1 MNALTEQKSDLETI
15 FPEGKVV
22 IIPLPGGQTEE
33 LRVMPLPLGKW
44 KKGISYIVQI
54 APMLGFNQLSQ
65 LADQQAAADNSELLD
80 TSQPL
85 TDEKLQEIAEKNLPE
100 MGDLKDRILEAL
112 LGEGSEL
119 ILDFVAY
126 AIDKDRAYLDARYD
140 EIIDIVLAVVEVN
153 LNFFVRHLL
162 PKILAGTRQ
171 LTQVAQSVRQ
181 AVAKR

>member
-44 KKGISYIVQI
+44 KKGIAYIVQI
-54 APMLGFNQLSQ
+54 APLLGFNQLSQ
-65 LADQQAAADNSELLD
+65 LAAQQAEGESSDLLD

-85 TDEKLQEIAEKNLPE
+85 SEEKLQQIAEQNMPE
-100 MGDLKDRILEAL
+100 LGDLKDRILEAL
-112 LGEGSEL
+112 LGEASEL

-171 LTQVAQSVRQ
+171 LTQVAQQVRL
-181 AVAKR
+181 AVKR